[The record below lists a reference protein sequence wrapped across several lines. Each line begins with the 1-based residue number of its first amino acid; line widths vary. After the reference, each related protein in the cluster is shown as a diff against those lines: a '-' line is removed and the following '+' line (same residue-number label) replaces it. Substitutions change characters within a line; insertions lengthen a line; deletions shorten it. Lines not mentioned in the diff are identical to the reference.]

1 MAGLSFKKLT
11 NMEKEKLKKH
21 LETSKAGF
29 PALEKVIEFSCS
41 ACGLCVSLCPT
52 EAIEMRDNIPT
63 LVGECNKCGFCYQ
76 GCPRSFYPLSR
87 IKEHYFGEEQNEI
100 EKRVGRHV
108 ARFTS
113 RSLTDE
119 IFEKGATGGTTT
131 ALLHYLLEK
140 GIVNAILH
148 LGTIH
153 PDCFL
158 CHHAKTI
165 ISTRPEE
172 TLRGSR
178 SKNQISPVLH
188 DLKKMSGYDR
198 FAVVGLSCSVEGIR
212 KLQVIRDDPEMRE
225 IFKGIAK
232 IAENLLKNLK
242 FVIAVNCF
250 ANTKYGAIDKI
261 YQKLGIKEEDV
272 IKYAEDTKKTL
283 YQFLNEGKNFLW
295 YVQDGIMT
303 RDGKFHPL
311 NYYDFLEETMSI
323 GCMVCPSFIV
333 CKEGDVSIGV
343 TASDTKLQEFG
354 YNSVFIR
361 HPELKD
367 VFESMV
373 KEGKLFRRPMWD
385 NRGEYRRKFAERF
398 IFERFAFK
406 KDLMGF
412 GSFVK
417 TGKWTVSQDMY
428 KSSESLQSRR
438 SGKIMGLQRLFLTQT
453 VKRKLMYEHAL
464 NALKENGKFLT
475 EIL

>member
-1 MAGLSFKKLT
+1 
-11 NMEKEKLKKH
+11 
-21 LETSKAGF
+21 
-29 PALEKVIEFSCS
+29 
-41 ACGLCVSLCPT
+41 
-52 EAIEMRDNIPT
+52 
-63 LVGECNKCGFCYQ
+63 
-76 GCPRSFYPLSR
+76 
-87 IKEHYFGEEQNEI
+87 
-100 EKRVGRHV
+100 
-108 ARFTS
+108 
-113 RSLTDE
+113 
-119 IFEKGATGGTTT
+119 
-131 ALLHYLLEK
+131 
-140 GIVNAILH
+140 
-148 LGTIH
+148 
-153 PDCFL
+153 
-158 CHHAKTI
+158 
-165 ISTRPEE
+165 
-172 TLRGSR
+172 
-178 SKNQISPVLH
+178 
-188 DLKKMSGYDR
+188 
-198 FAVVGLSCSVEGIR
+198 
-212 KLQVIRDDPEMRE
+212 
-225 IFKGIAK
+225 
-232 IAENLLKNLK
+232 LK

-283 YQFLNEGKNFLW
+283 YQFLNEGKTFLW

-343 TASDTKLQEFG
+343 TASDIKLQEFG

-373 KEGKLFRRPMWD
+373 EEGKLFRRPMWD

-412 GSFVK
+412 GNFVK
-417 TGKWTVSQDMY
+417 TGKWTVTQDMY
-428 KSSESLQSRR
+428 KSSESLQSGR

-453 VKRKLMYEHAL
+453 VKRKLMYEHAVI
-464 NALKENGKFLT
+464 ALKENGKFLT